1 MNDTPLQTG
10 IHRELPTS
18 QAYGPVERKGQAKQT
33 RPPLSGLAR
42 LTLLALFAAAVGVLV
57 GVIEGL
63 VKSGHLFVPPLVV
76 GTIYLMSAGL
86 IATRIRWMPAVGAL
100 FAIIMLLGAATL
112 GASAVFLRLTHPED
126 VFGFAEIWI
135 QMAGTLIAAIAGIAA
150 TVQAIVQRMRASQSA
165 GERS

>member
-18 QAYGPVERKGQAKQT
+18 QAYRPVERNGQVKKT

-42 LTLLALFAAAVGVLV
+42 LTLLALVAAAVGVLV

-76 GTIYLMSAGL
+76 GTIYLVSAGL
-86 IATRIRWMPAVGAL
+86 IATRIRWMPAVGNCSDRAGHSAADESL
-100 FAIIMLLGAATL
+100 AERRGEVLVVSGWGHNIFSCQCRRIAQSLLT
-112 GASAVFLRLTHPED
+112 
-126 VFGFAEIWI
+126 
-135 QMAGTLIAAIAGIAA
+135 
-150 TVQAIVQRMRASQSA
+150 
-165 GERS
+165 

>member
-42 LTLLALFAAAVGVLV
+42 LTLLALVAAAVGVLV

-76 GTIYLMSAGL
+76 GTIYLLSAGL

-100 FAIIMLLGAATL
+100 FAIMMLLGAATL
-112 GASAVFLRLTHPED
+112 GVSAVFLRLTHPAD
-126 VFGFAEIWI
+126 VLGFAEIWI